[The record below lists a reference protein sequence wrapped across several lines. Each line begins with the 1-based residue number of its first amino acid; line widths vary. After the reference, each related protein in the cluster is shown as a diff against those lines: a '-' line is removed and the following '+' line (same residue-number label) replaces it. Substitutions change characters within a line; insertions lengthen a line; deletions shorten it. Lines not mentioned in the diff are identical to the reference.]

1 MLFELQNK
9 LILQNAEVILYEAF
23 FSKEESGE
31 IFKKLVSEIAWKQD
45 KIKMYGKVLDLPRL
59 TAWYGEEGKSYRYS
73 GIDMQIHAW
82 NEVLLSIK
90 NRIEKVANVNFNGAL
105 LNFYRNGNDSMSW
118 HSDDEKEL
126 GKNPVI
132 ASVSFGETRKFRLR
146 HKTNKNLKTEVLL
159 TNGSLLLMQGETQH
173 FWQHEI
179 PKTKRQ
185 IGERINLTFRY
196 IL

>member
-1 MLFELQNK
+1 MPFENK
-9 LILQNAEVILYEAF
+9 LILQNAEVILHEAF
-23 FSKEESGE
+23 FSKEESKE
-31 IFKKLVSEIAWKQD
+31 IFEKLVSEIAWKQD

-59 TAWYGEEGKSYRYS
+59 TAWYGEEGKTYRYS

-82 NEVLLSIK
+82 NEVLLFIK
-90 NRIEKVANVNFNGAL
+90 NRIEKVANVHFNGVL
-105 LNFYRNGNDSMSW
+105 LNFYRNGNDSMAW
-118 HSDDEKEL
+118 HSDNEKEL

-146 HKTNKNLKTEVLL
+146 HKTNKTLKTEVLL
-159 TNGSLLLMQGETQH
+159 TDGSLLLMQGETQH